1 VMEDCEIAGQMFKR
15 GEQIGCLLGAA
26 NRDPGIWDQPEVFNP
41 DREGP
46 AHVAFG
52 GGAHFCVG
60 APLARMEL
68 QIALEVLWERCPAL
82 ELVGVPIYADVFHF
96 HGLERLMVTGGSDE
110 SI

>member
-1 VMEDCEIAGQMFKR
+1 
-15 GEQIGCLLGAA
+15 
-26 NRDPGIWDQPEVFNP
+26 
-41 DREGP
+41 
-46 AHVAFG
+46 
-52 GGAHFCVG
+52 
-60 APLARMEL
+60 L